1 MDTWILVAD
10 DHHASLMVQSCVGS
24 LHEIESWDRCDQCP
38 DGQLTFAREIAER
51 IDSLQTDFDNLV
63 VAAPPSFLE
72 NLSMA
77 FGDSLNARVCAGLA
91 RDMTNLSCRQLR
103 SELHELSLV

>member
-10 DHHASLMVQSCVGS
+10 DHHASLMVQSSVGS
-24 LHEIESWDRCDQCP
+24 LHEIESWDRCAECL
-38 DGQLTFAREIAER
+38 DGQVQFAIEIAQR
-51 IDSLQTDFDNLV
+51 IDTLQTDFDNLV

-72 NLSMA
+72 NLSLA

-91 RDMTNLSCRQLR
+91 RDLTSLNCRELR
-103 SELHELSLV
+103 SELHDLSLV

>member
-24 LHEIESWDRCDQCP
+24 LYEIESWDRCDQCP

-51 IDSLQTDFDNLV
+51 INSLQTDFDNLV

-72 NLSMA
+72 NLSLA

-91 RDMTNLSCRQLR
+91 RDLTNLNSRQLR